1 MAEPALT
8 RQDGPLLRRDD
19 EGADVIE
26 AQNLLN
32 WNGAL
37 LDPDGSFGNS
47 TEGAVREFQ
56 IACRIPVTG
65 IIDVATWKG
74 LRAQPEPSPDIP
86 SRAVSFIGREEVG
99 SRRLYD
105 LKQRPT
111 WPGGASGV
119 TIGVGY
125 DLGYQTTFEADWSGL
140 LTAQQLSA
148 LKRWIGVRGQGAS
161 AGPPALAD
169 IAIPW
174 NAAWTVFI
182 GRTLP
187 QNVSDT
193 RSAFIQSAKVPRLCF
208 GVLVSL
214 VYNRGTSM
222 IDSVSNPG
230 SRKEMREIRD
240 AVATG
245 RLSDI
250 PAALRAMKRLW
261 PEPNGLRDRR
271 EREAELFEIG
281 LSEG

>member
-1 MAEPALT
+1 M
-8 RQDGPLLRRDD
+8 
-19 EGADVIE
+19 
-26 AQNLLN
+26 
-32 WNGAL
+32 
-37 LDPDGSFGNS
+37 
-47 TEGAVREFQ
+47 
-56 IACRIPVTG
+56 
-65 IIDVATWKG
+65 
-74 LRAQPEPSPDIP
+74 
-86 SRAVSFIGREEVG
+86 
-99 SRRLYD
+99 
-105 LKQRPT
+105 
-111 WPGGASGV
+111 

-193 RSAFIQSAKVPRLCF
+193 RSSFIQAAKVPRLCF

-222 IDSVSNPG
+222 IDFRQQ
-230 SRKEMREIRD
+230 SRQ
-240 AVATG
+240 
-245 RLSDI
+245 
-250 PAALRAMKRLW
+250 P
-261 PEPNGLRDRR
+261 
-271 EREAELFEIG
+271 
-281 LSEG
+281 